1 MKHWFDRLLVAL
13 GGLMLMALA
22 IGSALWLLKGV
33 WSELFIA
40 RLADLRQTE
49 SSYWVM
55 WVLAF
60 FILLVGA
67 RMVWLAFRRPQRMS
81 SVFQV
86 NELGSLAIAREAI
99 ENLVQQALSQ
109 MRGVYTQ
116 ELRVKTN
123 ELGELQISIVL
134 NADGERDFPGLVADV
149 QTRVKYRVE
158 EITGVSVRDVHV
170 TIRQI
175 QSKLPSP
182 VAKPRV
188 E

>member
-1 MKHWFDRLLVAL
+1 MKHWFDRLLMAL
-13 GGLMLMALA
+13 GGLMLCALA

-33 WSELFIA
+33 WSERFMA
-40 RLADLRQTE
+40 WLADLRRTE

-55 WVLAF
+55 WILALF
-60 FILLVGA
+60 SLLVGL
-67 RMVWLAFRRPQRMS
+67 RLIWLAFRRPQRMS
-81 SVFQV
+81 GVFQV
-86 NELGSLAIAREAI
+86 NDLGTLAITREAI
-99 ENLVQQALSQ
+99 ENLIQQALSQ
-109 MRGVYTQ
+109 MRGVHTQ
-116 ELRVKTN
+116 ALRVKTN

-134 NADGERDFPGLVADV
+134 DTDGERDFPGLVEDV

-170 TIRQI
+170 TIQQI

-182 VAKPRV
+182 VTKPRV